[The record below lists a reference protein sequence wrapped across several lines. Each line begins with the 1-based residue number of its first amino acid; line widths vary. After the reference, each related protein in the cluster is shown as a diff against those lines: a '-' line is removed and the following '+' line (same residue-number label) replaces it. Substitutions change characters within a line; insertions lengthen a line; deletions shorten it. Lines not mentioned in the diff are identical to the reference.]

1 VQSNA
6 AGAVAFNQ
14 PTPMRPVTQAAIPLP
29 GAAGATMPQPVSSGD
44 VIGDIAQPN
53 TPAVINVGETRRGRL
68 ETGDRAM
75 NDGTWAD
82 VWTFQGRQGQRVR
95 IECRSSEFD
104 TYLQLLDA
112 QTVRLAEDDDSLGDQ
127 NSLIEFTLPTTGTY
141 TIVVNNF
148 GEDRRAGVYTL
159 TVR

>member
-1 VQSNA
+1 M
-6 AGAVAFNQ
+6 NQ
-14 PTPMRPVTQAAIPLP
+14 PVSMQPVTQAAIPMA
-29 GAAGATMPQPVSSGD
+29 GAAGATMPQPVAGE
-44 VIGDIAQPN
+44 VVGDIAQPGQPATIN
-53 TPAVINVGETRRGRL
+53 TGETRRGRL

-82 VWTFQGRQGQRVR
+82 IWTFQGRQGQRVR

-104 TYLQLLDA
+104 TYLQLLDG
-112 QTVRLAEDDDSLGDQ
+112 QSVRLAEDDDSLGDQ
-127 NSLIEFTLPTTGTY
+127 NSLIEYTLPANGTY